1 MEGSEDDDEEDHL
14 EERDK
19 DVGGGDHQ
27 TNHTQDGRYGTL
39 HCKRLAF
46 YFRITFEN

>member
-1 MEGSEDDDEEDHL
+1 MEGSEDDDQEDHL

-39 HCKRLAF
+39 QLQKISFLLQNHF
-46 YFRITFEN
+46 